1 MKEYF
6 KYLIKNPSRLL
17 FSLGVSIFSITLL
30 IVIFILREE
39 FIAENSPTLFVFSE
53 TFMLLLFFVGN
64 YQVYKEWE
72 DGHK

>member
-53 TFMLLLFFVGN
+53 TFMLLLLFVGN